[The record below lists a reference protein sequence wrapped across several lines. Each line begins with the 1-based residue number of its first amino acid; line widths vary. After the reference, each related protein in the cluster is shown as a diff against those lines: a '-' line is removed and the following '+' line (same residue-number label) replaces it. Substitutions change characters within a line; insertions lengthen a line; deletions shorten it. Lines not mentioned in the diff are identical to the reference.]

1 MTAFTSLQS
10 ILDPAGPQAAHISRL
25 WWLML
30 WVTTIVFVLVLGFL
44 AAALL
49 RRHRATSEQ
58 SLQLAVVGAVGATLV
73 ILFGLLVASVWTGRA
88 VASLGATSAVT
99 IELVG
104 HQFWWEV
111 QFADADPSR
120 RVRTANE
127 LHVPI
132 GRPVVLNVTS
142 RDVIHSFWAPNLHGK
157 RDLIPG
163 YTTAIWIQADRPAV
177 YRAQCAE
184 FCGKQH
190 AHMALDVVA
199 EPDAQ
204 FERWLDAQRRP
215 AAEPANAS
223 QVRGR
228 DVFMRRQCV
237 LCHSIRGTLA
247 QGLVGPDLT
256 HLASRGK
263 LAAGTLPNT
272 RGHLA
277 GWIVNAQGIKPGSLM
292 PPNLMTSDEL
302 QSLLA
307 YLESL
312 K

>member
-1 MTAFTSLQS
+1 MTASTVLQS
-10 ILDPAGPQAAHISRL
+10 ILDPAGPQAAYISRL

-49 RRHRATSEQ
+49 RRRRATSEQ
-58 SLQLAVVGAVGATLV
+58 SLARAVVAAVGATVV
-73 ILFGLLVASVWTGRA
+73 ILFGLLIASVWTGRA

-99 IELVG
+99 IEIVG

-111 QFADADPSR
+111 QFDDADPSR
-120 RVRTANE
+120 RVTTANE
-127 LHVPI
+127 LHVPG
-132 GRPVVLNVTS
+132 GRPVVLKVTS

-199 EPDAQ
+199 ETEAQ
-204 FERWLDAQRRP
+204 FERWLDAQRKP
-215 AAEPANAS
+215 AAEPANESEA
-223 QVRGR
+223 RGR
-228 DVFMRRQCV
+228 DAFMRRQCV

-247 QGLVGPDLT
+247 RGLVGPDLT

-272 RGHLA
+272 RGHLG
-277 GWIVNAQGIKPGSLM
+277 GWIMNSQEIKPGNLM

-302 QSLLA
+302 QSLLT
-307 YLESL
+307 YLEIL